1 MTLIQA
7 FILGIVQGLTEFL
20 PISSSG
26 HLALL
31 KNLLGV
37 KIQNPLGFDIAL
49 HTGTALSVIIFM
61 RSEIAHAFR
70 SREKSLG
77 IFIAFIFTV
86 PVALFLK
93 KFSELAEGDL
103 LLLSLFFFV
112 GGAIIVFLPMMKLIF
127 PVKFRYPI
135 IGVFQGI
142 SALPG
147 VSRSGTTISACLM
160 LGMSKDEAFNFSF
173 LLSIPTILSA
183 IAYELFDVL
192 RGEGTFG
199 DVGVLNL
206 LVGIITSFFVGI
218 LALSLMR
225 KIVIHGKL
233 WFFGIYMFLVSF
245 FAFMVEI
252 YR

>member
-1 MTLIQA
+1 MTIVQA
-7 FILGIVQGLTEFL
+7 VILGIVQGLTEFL

-49 HTGTALSVIIFM
+49 HTGTALAVIFFM
-61 RSEIAHAFR
+61 RNEITSTLR
-70 SREKSLG
+70 SREKSFG
-77 IFIAFIFTV
+77 IFTAFFFTV
-86 PVALFLK
+86 PVALLLK
-93 KFSELAEGDL
+93 KFSELAEENL
-103 LLLSLFFFV
+103 LLLSLFFFI
-112 GGAIIVFLPMMKLIF
+112 GGVIIVFLPMLRIVS
-127 PVKFRYPI
+127 PPRFRYPI

-160 LGMSKDEAFNFSF
+160 IGMSRSESFSFSF

-183 IAYELFDVL
+183 IVYEFLDVL
-192 RGEGTFG
+192 RGGETFG
-199 DVGVLNL
+199 DVGMLNL
-206 LVGIITSFFVGI
+206 LAGIASSFFVGI

-225 KIVIHGKL
+225 RIVIQGKL
-233 WFFGIYMFLVSF
+233 WVFGIYMFVVSF
-245 FAFMVEI
+245 LSFALEI
-252 YR
+252 L

>member
-1 MTLIQA
+1 MTLVQA
-7 FILGIVQGLTEFL
+7 VILGIVQGLTEFL

-49 HTGTALSVIIFM
+49 HTGTALSVIFFM
-61 RSEIAHAFR
+61 RNEIRSSLR

-77 IFIAFIFTV
+77 ILTAFVFTV
-86 PVALFLK
+86 PVALLLK
-93 KFSELAEGDL
+93 KFSELAEENL
-103 LLLSLFFFV
+103 LLLSLFFFM
-112 GGAIIVFLPMMKLIF
+112 GGAIIVFLPMLKIASSPKL
-127 PVKFRYPI
+127 RYPI

-160 LGMSKDEAFNFSF
+160 LGMGKTEAFSFSF

-183 IAYELFDVL
+183 IAYEFLDVL
-192 RGEGTFG
+192 RGEETFG
-199 DVGVLNL
+199 DVGTLNL
-206 LVGIITSFFVGI
+206 LVGIATSFLVGI

-233 WFFGIYMFLVSF
+233 WVFGIYMFLVSF
-245 FAFMVEI
+245 FSLVLGI
-252 YR
+252 Y